1 MMRTMSAC
9 CLTVYAKSPGLA
21 MVWGTLRVA
30 GCDSGE
36 NSQPSVEPCAKWG
49 LKPRVSLA
57 VRPAHAPGA
66 DLARHQMT
74 SLKRASKPIAP
85 AALGRRKRASI
96 SGGLGAAARRSRPMR
111 GMPYVAA
118 QSAPRNRVTALG
130 AGAARLLQVRAWDR
144 S

>member
-1 MMRTMSAC
+1 MTRTMSAC

-49 LKPRVSLA
+49 LKPSVSLA

-85 AALGRRKRASI
+85 AALGAEAGI
-96 SGGLGAAARRSRPMR
+96 DLGGFGRCCS
-111 GMPYVAA
+111 
-118 QSAPRNRVTALG
+118 
-130 AGAARLLQVRAWDR
+130 QVPA
-144 S
+144 